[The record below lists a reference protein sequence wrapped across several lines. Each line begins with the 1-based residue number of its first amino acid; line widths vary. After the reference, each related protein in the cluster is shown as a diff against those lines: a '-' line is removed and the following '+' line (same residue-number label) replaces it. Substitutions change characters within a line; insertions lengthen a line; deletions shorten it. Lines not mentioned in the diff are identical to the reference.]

1 MNYHIDTG
9 LIWETFKNGSECPL
23 CELYDI
29 VNARVVEQ
37 FTTEAVMEDHARDR
51 VNKLGFCERHFDQL
65 FALPNKLGIALQT
78 STRLQ
83 YIRKKLAQL
92 TKAGQAK
99 KEAERLEREQSTC
112 VLCELNDFNMSR
124 YYKTVAQM
132 YVKEPEF
139 RSLLLGSKGFCMQH
153 YAKLL
158 EFSGAA
164 GLKGGEYVQ
173 ALSELQQ
180 RNLDRLQEELDWF
193 CDKFDYRNGD
203 KPWGNSKDA
212 PIRTIRKIRN
222 K

>member
-9 LIWETFKNGSECPL
+9 LIWENFKKEGECPL
-23 CELYDI
+23 CDLYEI

-51 VNKLGFCERHFDQL
+51 VNRLGFCEKHFDQL

-83 YIRKKLAQL
+83 HIRKHLTPLSKHAQV
-92 TKAGQAK
+92 KR
-99 KEAERLEREQSTC
+99 EVERLVKEQSTC
-112 VLCELNDFNMSR
+112 VLCDLNDFNMNR
-124 YYKTVAQM
+124 YYKTIAQM
-132 YVKEPEF
+132 FVKENEF
-139 RSLLLGSKGFCMQH
+139 RALLENSKGFCVQH

-158 EFSGAA
+158 ECSGAA
-164 GLKGGEYVQ
+164 GLKSSEYVHTLYEVQ
-173 ALSELQQ
+173 K

-212 PIRTIRKIRN
+212 PIRAIRKVRN
-222 K
+222 R